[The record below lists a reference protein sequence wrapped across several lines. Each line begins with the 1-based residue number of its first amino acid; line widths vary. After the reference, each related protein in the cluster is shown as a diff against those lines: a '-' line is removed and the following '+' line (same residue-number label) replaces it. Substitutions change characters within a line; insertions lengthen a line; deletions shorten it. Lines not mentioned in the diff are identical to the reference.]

1 MRRRVW
7 LLSGLA
13 TGGALLVGWSVLP
26 SRGRLGSATS
36 LPTGSGA
43 VALNGWLK
51 LDLDGHVLLAMNRS
65 EMGQGVHTAL
75 SMIVAEELDVPLS
88 RVRLVSAGGDA
99 LYGNVAL
106 FVARARDA
114 GSTGGF
120 AGGLPMHARWARH
133 VGSHVGREFGLNLT
147 GGSTS
152 VSDAW
157 DVLRLA
163 AATARSQLLNA
174 ASLEWRLPVAE
185 LTVSDGVISHPSGRR
200 APYQVHADRAR
211 LAPPS
216 RVEPKT
222 DAEWSL
228 IGRPLLRVDGA
239 IKANGRAVF
248 GIDERMP
255 GQLFAAVR
263 HAPLMGGSPGRFDA
277 AAALRLPGVVRVV
290 RLPPYGGA
298 PDAVAVV
305 GISQW
310 HAQRGLDALRI
321 EWRPPPGTR
330 ADSTRFL
337 RALEREVLEAGFT
350 GDGDTTP
357 AGTRLVAV
365 YRLPYLAHAALE
377 PVNATA
383 RVADGKVQVWVSTQ
397 VPGLARATAARVAG
411 VDEAQVSVDV
421 SYLGGSF
428 GRRLETEIVAQA
440 VRIAQECGGRPVQA
454 MWSRDQDFANDVF
467 RPAAVVLLQAD
478 VDADGRAQALRS
490 CVASDAV
497 TPRWVERNLP
507 QLALPVE
514 LPRPAGD
521 GDTLELPYAI
531 AGQRRVE
538 IDTRGPIPVGY
549 WRSLRHSAC
558 AFAVESFV
566 DELAAAAGEDP
577 VRFRLSLLEARPRHA
592 AVLTLAAERAGWP
605 GFDGP
610 RRPLATG
617 RALGAALHASH
628 GSIVAQVAEVS
639 LQGGQVRV
647 HRVVVAADVGIVV
660 NPQLV
665 AQQLESG
672 VVCGLSAALH
682 GRIDVV
688 DGAVAQTG
696 FDRYRLLT
704 MAETPHIETHL
715 LASSGPPGG
724 VGEIANPP
732 IAPAVANAL
741 FVLTD
746 RRWRDLPFAAASAVL
761 R

>member
-1 MRRRVW
+1 M
-7 LLSGLA
+7 
-13 TGGALLVGWSVLP
+13 
-26 SRGRLGSATS
+26 SR
-36 LPTGSGA
+36 
-43 VALNGWLK
+43 
-51 LDLDGHVLLAMNRS
+51 
-65 EMGQGVHTAL
+65 
-75 SMIVAEELDVPLS
+75 
-88 RVRLVSAGGDA
+88 
-99 LYGNVAL
+99 
-106 FVARARDA
+106 
-114 GSTGGF
+114 
-120 AGGLPMHARWARH
+120 
-133 VGSHVGREFGLNLT
+133 REFGLNLT

-228 IGRPLLRVDGA
+228 IGRPLSRVDGA

-248 GIDERMP
+248 GIDERLP

-277 AAALRLPGVVRVV
+277 AAALRLPGVVAR
-290 RLPPYGGA
+290 GA
-298 PDAVAVV
+298 TAAV
-305 GISQW
+305 
-310 HAQRGLDALRI
+310 
-321 EWRPPPGTR
+321 WRRARCAWQSSASASGMHSADSTRCASSGERRRGTR
-330 ADSTRFL
+330 ADSTRFAAGARARGAGGRL
-337 RALEREVLEAGFT
+337 RRRRRS
-350 GDGDTTP
+350 DP
-357 AGTRLVAV
+357 RAGTRLVAV

-478 VDADGRAQALRS
+478 LDADGRAQALRS

-688 DGAVAQTG
+688 DGAVPQTG

-732 IAPAVANAL
+732 LAPAVANAL

-746 RRWRDLPFAAASAVL
+746 RRWRDLPFAAASAVP